1 MRTRLLAPLALAA
14 TAVVGCRTG
23 SDGTEQAAFQ
33 VPQRDL
39 TLQQA
44 ETPQVAVASPVELG
58 RAPVQQPRTERPR
71 RIRRPAP
78 AVRPAAI
85 KHGSAPT
92 APTSVPAET
101 STAPTTVASAEATE
115 APDPYALPPGKTV
128 TVIPASSGPSPDPGW
143 TDRGPP
149 DARPG
154 TAIYGGS
161 GGSGGSGGC
170 AGSGGCGDGCDGHH
184 PGRGLPGGFRG
195 SFR

>member
-1 MRTRLLAPLALAA
+1 MRTRLLLPIALAA
-14 TAVVGCRTG
+14 AAAAGCETG

-44 ETPQVAVASPVELG
+44 ETPQVAVASAVELG
-58 RAPVQQPRTERPR
+58 RAPVQRPRTEQPR
-71 RIRRPAP
+71 RLRRPAP
-78 AVRPAAI
+78 APRPAAV
-85 KHGSAPT
+85 KNGGTPT
-92 APTSVPAET
+92 APAPAPAET
-101 STAPTTVASAEATE
+101 STAPTSVASAPASE
-115 APDPYALPPGKTV
+115 APDPYALPPGRTV

-170 AGSGGCGDGCDGHH
+170 AGSGGCGDCDGRH
-184 PGRGLPGGFRG
+184 PGLGHPDGFQGFR
-195 SFR
+195 